1 MRAFFEQ
8 LHEDGAFGV
17 RRREQSYFVLCD
29 RRFNAADERRGE
41 FQFLLGFAAARPGE
55 FHTYRICHAAAGSR
69 VTPASL
75 NRAKLAELCPEE
87 LKWVDALASQLAP

>member
-1 MRAFFEQ
+1 M
-8 LHEDGAFGV
+8 
-17 RRREQSYFVLCD
+17 LCD
-29 RRFNAADERRGE
+29 RRFNATHERRGE
-41 FQFLLGFAAARPGE
+41 FQFLIGFAAARAGGVSQLS
-55 FHTYRICHAAAGSR
+55 HRALGAAHSR